1 MSTASDLD
9 VGDGYLDVGIGG
21 YTDGRPRQT
30 FLNRKL
36 MVPSWQQCLMSG
48 SWLHDP
54 IDLPQANCGQM
65 RLCYD
70 SLHLLFANLQL
81 NGHLYPKLTRII
93 HWTTHA
99 HLYQFQLKPT
109 EVPTSIYQHKNCI
122 RPPSHQ
128 KAYQFVPKEL
138 TSAKLNKRSTTLYVS
153 LFLYV
158 SLYVSLSLYILA
170 CIAVGVYYTL
180 VSGL

>member
-54 IDLPQANCGQM
+54 IDLPQANCG
-65 RLCYD
+65 
-70 SLHLLFANLQL
+70 
-81 NGHLYPKLTRII
+81 
-93 HWTTHA
+93 
-99 HLYQFQLKPT
+99 
-109 EVPTSIYQHKNCI
+109 
-122 RPPSHQ
+122 
-128 KAYQFVPKEL
+128 
-138 TSAKLNKRSTTLYVS
+138 
-153 LFLYV
+153 
-158 SLYVSLSLYILA
+158 
-170 CIAVGVYYTL
+170 
-180 VSGL
+180 